1 MQWHLFRNLNHCNK
15 LCPGGEIGRHAGL
28 KILFAE
34 KASAGSS
41 PAWGTIY
48 YRSLTYKETHI
59 METLSFILGIALVVV
74 IALAIVA
81 VYAFVKVG
89 KLENQIRDFDNRE
102 QGIYRALS
110 DQADWI
116 SKRIDETERNIN
128 DLGKEVFS
136 QLDSRLDKLEN
147 KLINN
152 KK

>member
-1 MQWHLFRNLNHCNK
+1 
-15 LCPGGEIGRHAGL
+15 
-28 KILFAE
+28 
-34 KASAGSS
+34 
-41 PAWGTIY
+41 
-48 YRSLTYKETHI
+48 

-128 DLGKEVFS
+128 DLEKEVFS